1 MANRSNIMGLHGL
14 KNKTSKNSFDL
25 SHRNLFTAK
34 VGELIPCSVFELNPG
49 DTINLDTSY
58 FTRTAPLDS
67 AAYTRLR
74 ENVQFFFV
82 PYSQLWKY
90 FDSQVMNMTS
100 TPNGAD
106 ISRVASSLTSNSKI
120 TTQMPFV
127 QYKALHEEL
136 TNQANAGI
144 DSLGSTSGLNKS
156 LLNNGEYRWACS
168 AKLLQMLGYGNFPE
182 QNFDISKGQS
192 HYKLDSFDLGP
203 DLPEVPANFYNLN
216 MSIFRL
222 LAYHKVCNDHYTY
235 RQWQPYNAYLCNV
248 DYLVPDKSGSLDISS
263 LLPWKNN
270 LQGKDNLTLLD
281 MRFSNLPLDY
291 FNGVLPTPQFGSESV
306 VNLNLGNASGSAVIS
321 GTTSTGHFTNFNQG
335 VYDSDGSTSDLT
347 GTLTSYEGTM
357 QLEDS
362 SHNLH
367 LVKTG
372 INHSHTFDGS
382 ASIHSSLSGSLSIAA
397 LRQATALQKYKEIQ
411 LANDS
416 DFVSQIEAHF
426 GVTPK
431 HSDTVSYFLGGAS
444 SMIDINPQVNSNLA
458 DWSQSNAIKAA
469 PLGQGHGKIKFTADT
484 YGIVLGIYRCVP
496 VLDYAHVG
504 VDRTL
509 LKTDA
514 SDFVIPELD
523 SVGMQQSILGEI
535 MMPSYHDGSVGLIA
549 GQGHYVR
556 PTDSFGYAPRYSEYK
571 TSFDR
576 FNGEFCYSLSNWV
589 TGLDL
594 KRLFNLT
601 YGQISSNDFTK
612 ILAPEL
618 FNCRPD
624 LVKSI
629 FLNEKTL
636 LTKDD
641 NLFVGLVNMAYVIRC
656 LSRYGLPYSG

>member
-106 ISRVASSLTSNSKI
+106 ISRVATGLTSNSKI

-144 DSLGSTSGLNKS
+144 DSLTSTSVINHS
-156 LLNNGEYRWACS
+156 LLNNGEFRWSCS

-182 QNFDISKGQS
+182 QNFDVSSGQS
-192 HYKLDSFDLGP
+192 HYKLDTFGASGDSN
-203 DLPEVPANFYNLN
+203 ANLN
-216 MSIFRL
+216 LNLSIFRL

-270 LQGKDNLTLLD
+270 LSGKDNLTLLD

-306 VNLNLGNASGSAVIS
+306 VNLNLGQATGSALV
-321 GTTSTGHFTNFNQG
+321 Q
-335 VYDSDGSTSDLT
+335 GSTSSDFGRWKTNDGSVPESQSPIVSNVNGDL
-347 GTLTSYEGTM
+347 L
-357 QLEDS
+357 D
-362 SHNLH
+362 
-367 LVKTG
+367 VKTSHG
-372 INHSHTFDGS
+372 FTAFGHTHSFEGS
-382 ASIHSSLSGSLSIAA
+382 ATINTNLSGQLSIAA

-458 DWSQSNAIKAA
+458 DWTQSNAIKAA

-484 YGIVLGIYRCVP
+484 FGIVLGIYRCVP

-523 SVGMQQSILGEI
+523 SIGMQQTILGELC
-535 MMPSYHDGSVGLIA
+535 MPSFHDGFTSVL
-549 GQGHYVR
+549 QVKPSTSY
-556 PTDSFGYAPRYSEYK
+556 GYAPRYSEYK

-594 KRLFNLT
+594 SRLMRLAFVHDSQHNLVNT
-601 YGQISSNDFTK
+601 
-612 ILAPEL
+612 LAPEL

-641 NLFVGLVNMAYVIRC
+641 NLFVGLVNMAYVIRR

>member
-106 ISRVASSLTSNSKI
+106 ISRVATGLTSNSKI

-144 DSLGSTSGLNKS
+144 DSLTSTSVINPS

-182 QNFDISKGQS
+182 QNFDVSSGLS
-192 HYKLDSFDLGP
+192 HYKLDSFGASGNSN
-203 DLPEVPANFYNLN
+203 ANFNLN
-216 MSIFRL
+216 LSIFRL

-235 RQWQPYNAYLCNV
+235 RQWQPYNAFLCNV

-263 LLPWKNN
+263 FLPWKNN
-270 LQGKDNLTLLD
+270 LSGKDNLTLLD

-306 VNLNLGNASGSAVIS
+306 VNLNLGAAS
-321 GTTSTGHFTNFNQG
+321 
-335 VYDSDGSTSDLT
+335 
-347 GTLTSYEGTM
+347 
-357 QLEDS
+357 
-362 SHNLH
+362 
-367 LVKTG
+367 
-372 INHSHTFDGS
+372 GS
-382 ASIHSSLSGSLSIAA
+382 ASIHGVTSSDQGRWTPDRPDDFANGSSVIAVQSSQGRYYLDYKSTQGQASYTHDHSFNGSATIDTALSGQLSIAA

-444 SMIDINPQVNSNLA
+444 SMIDINPQVNSNLS
-458 DWSQSNAIKAA
+458 DWSQSNALKAA
-469 PLGQGHGKIKFTADT
+469 PKGRGHGKIKFTADT

-523 SVGMQQSILGEI
+523 SIGMQQTILGELC
-535 MMPSYHDGSVGLIA
+535 MPSYHDGFTSVL
-549 GQGHYVR
+549 QVKPSTSY
-556 PTDSFGYAPRYSEYK
+556 GYAPRYSEYK

-594 KRLFNLT
+594 SRLMRLAFVHDSQHHLVNT
-601 YGQISSNDFTK
+601 
-612 ILAPEL
+612 LAPEL

-629 FLNEKTL
+629 FLNEKSL
-636 LTKDD
+636 LSKDD
-641 NLFVGLVNMAYVIRC
+641 NLFVGLVNMAYVIRR

>member
-1 MANRSNIMGLHGL
+1 MGLHSL

-100 TPNGAD
+100 TPTGAD
-106 ISRVASSLTSNSKI
+106 ISRVATGLTSNSKI

-144 DSLGSTSGLNKS
+144 DALRSHGLTDS
-156 LLNNGEYRWACS
+156 LLNNGEYRWSCS

-182 QNFDISKGQS
+182 QNFAISQGQS
-192 HYKLDSFDLGP
+192 HYQLDDYTLAP
-203 DLPEVPANFYNLN
+203 DIPNIPNNSYNLN
-216 MSIFRL
+216 LSIFRL

-270 LQGKDNLTLLD
+270 LSGKDNLTLLD

-306 VNLNLGNASGSAVIS
+306 VNLNLGQASGKATIN
-321 GTTSTGHFTNFNQG
+321 G
-335 VYDSDGSTSDLT
+335 YT
-347 GTLTSYEGTM
+347 GTDFGKWKGSNAVPAQPLVVGTPNSHVDTNSSQGTSPFTHYHDFAA
-357 QLEDS
+357 QADFS
-362 SHNLH
+362 SP
-367 LVKTG
+367 
-372 INHSHTFDGS
+372 
-382 ASIHSSLSGSLSIAA
+382 LSGSLSIAA

-523 SVGMQQSILGEI
+523 SIGMQQSIIGEI
-535 MMPSYHDGSVGLIA
+535 MMPSYHNGT
-549 GQGHYVR
+549 QGVSTGYTVR
-556 PTDSFGYAPRYSEYK
+556 PTNSFGYAPRYAEYK

-576 FNGEFCYSLSNWV
+576 FNGEFCYSLNNWV

-594 KRLFNLT
+594 SRLWKLT
-601 YGQISSNDFTK
+601 YGQSSTNDFSK

-629 FLNEKTL
+629 FLNQKTL
-636 LTKDD
+636 LTSDD
-641 NLFVGLVNMAYVIRC
+641 NLFVGLVNMAYVIRR

>member
-106 ISRVASSLTSNSKI
+106 ISRVATGLTSNSKI

-136 TNQANAGI
+136 TAQANAGI
-144 DSLGSTSGLNKS
+144 DSLSSTTVLNS
-156 LLNNGEYRWACS
+156 ALNNNGEYRWACS

-182 QNFDISKGQS
+182 QNFGIAPNQA
-192 HYKLDSFDLGP
+192 HYELDTFGASGSADTQL
-203 DLPEVPANFYNLN
+203 NLN
-216 MSIFRL
+216 LSIFRL

-270 LQGKDNLTLLD
+270 LSGKDNLTLLD

-306 VNLNLGNASGSAVIS
+306 VNLNLGNASGSASIS
-321 GTTSTGHFTNFNQG
+321 GTTSLNNLPSAASQFRQSGGSILPNLDNPILS
-335 VYDSDGSTSDLT
+335 SDENGNVQYRTSGDEYKRYL
-347 GTLTSYEGTM
+347 
-357 QLEDS
+357 
-362 SHNLH
+362 NI
-367 LVKTG
+367 
-372 INHSHTFDGS
+372 INYHTHDFKGD
-382 ASIHSSLSGSLSIAA
+382 ATINTALSGQLSMAA

-458 DWSQSNAIKAA
+458 DWTQFNAIKAA

-523 SVGMQQSILGEI
+523 SIGMQQTVVGEICMPSFHDGYSSILQVK
-535 MMPSYHDGSVGLIA
+535 PSTSY
-549 GQGHYVR
+549 
-556 PTDSFGYAPRYSEYK
+556 GYAPRYSEYK

-576 FNGEFCYSLSNWV
+576 YNGEFCYSLSNWV
-589 TGLDL
+589 TGLNL
-594 KRLFNLT
+594 SRLRSMIFVEGTSGNLP
-601 YGQISSNDFTK
+601 NR
-612 ILAPEL
+612 LAPEL

-629 FLNEKTL
+629 FLNEKTN
-636 LTKDD
+636 LTQDD
-641 NLFVGLVNMAYVIRC
+641 NLFVGLVNMAYVIRR

>member
-100 TPNGAD
+100 TSNGAD
-106 ISRVASSLTSNSKI
+106 ISRVATGLTSNSKI

-136 TNQANAGI
+136 TAQANAGI
-144 DSLGSTSGLNKS
+144 DSLSSTTALNS
-156 LLNNGEYRWACS
+156 ALNNNGEYRWACS

-182 QNFDISKGQS
+182 QNFGIARNQE
-192 HYKLDSFDLGP
+192 HYKLDTFGASGSADTQL
-203 DLPEVPANFYNLN
+203 NLN
-216 MSIFRL
+216 LSIFRL

-248 DYLVPDKSGSLDISS
+248 DYLVPDKSGSLDISN
-263 LLPWKNN
+263 LLPWKNK
-270 LQGKDNLTLLD
+270 LSGKENLTLLD

-291 FNGVLPTPQFGSESV
+291 FNGVLPTPQFGSNSV
-306 VNLNLGNASGSAVIS
+306 ANLNLGHANGSA
-321 GTTSTGHFTNFNQG
+321 
-335 VYDSDGSTSDLT
+335 
-347 GTLTSYEGTM
+347 
-357 QLEDS
+357 
-362 SHNLH
+362 
-367 LVKTG
+367 
-372 INHSHTFDGS
+372 
-382 ASIHSSLSGSLSIAA
+382 SLSGSTSSDVGRWTGEGVKEGDNVQVSHFLNSVVANSGTGPVQFNHNHSFTGTAKIDTSLSGQLSIAA

-444 SMIDINPQVNSNLA
+444 SMIDINPQINSNLA
-458 DWSQSNAIKAA
+458 DWSQSNAIKAT
-469 PLGQGHGKIKFTADT
+469 PLGQGHAKIKFTADT

-523 SVGMQQSILGEI
+523 SIGMQQTVVGEICMPSFHDGYSSILQVK
-535 MMPSYHDGSVGLIA
+535 PSTSY
-549 GQGHYVR
+549 
-556 PTDSFGYAPRYSEYK
+556 GYAPRYSEYK

-576 FNGEFCYSLSNWV
+576 YNGEFCYSLSNWV

-594 KRLFNLT
+594 SRLRSMIFLQGTSGNLP
-601 YGQISSNDFTK
+601 NR
-612 ILAPEL
+612 LAPEL

-629 FLNEKTL
+629 FLNEKTN
-636 LTKDD
+636 LTQDD
-641 NLFVGLVNMAYVIRC
+641 NLFVGLVNMAYVIRR